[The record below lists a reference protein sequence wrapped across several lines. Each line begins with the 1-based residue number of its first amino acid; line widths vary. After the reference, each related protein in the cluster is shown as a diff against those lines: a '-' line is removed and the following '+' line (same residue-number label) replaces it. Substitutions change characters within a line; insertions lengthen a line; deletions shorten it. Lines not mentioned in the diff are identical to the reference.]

1 MPPDAKPATRF
12 LAAVAATGAFVLVL
26 LLAYVVHVRFF
37 RVDVVF
43 YAAILDGVLAA
54 LVCGALL
61 LAARR
66 ALPFSTL
73 ERALLFVNWLLL
85 GYCFAISVPTV
96 IDRSLSFYILEKLAQ
111 RGGAIR
117 EDRFE
122 EVFTREYMREHHLVE
137 VRLTEQQQSGTITIE
152 NGCVRLTPRGAR
164 LASFSRYFRKHLL
177 PRERL
182 LMGRYTDALTDPF
195 RDSRTD
201 VDYRCPR

>member
-1 MPPDAKPATRF
+1 MPADAKPATRF
-12 LAAVAATGAFVLVL
+12 LAALVATGGFMLAL

-54 LVCGALL
+54 LACGAGLL
-61 LAARR
+61 LARR
-66 ALPFSTL
+66 AFPFTPL
-73 ERALLFVNWLLL
+73 ERALLVANWLLL

-122 EVFTREYMREHHLVE
+122 EIFTREYLREHHLVE

-152 NGCVRLTPRGAR
+152 GGCVRLTPRGAR
-164 LASFSRYFRKHLL
+164 LARFSRFFRTNLL
-177 PRERL
+177 PRRRL

-195 RDSRTD
+195 RDSAAD
-201 VDYRCPR
+201 VDYRCR

>member
-1 MPPDAKPATRF
+1 MPADAKPATRF
-12 LAAVAATGAFVLVL
+12 LSAVAATLGFVLVL
-26 LLAYVVHVRFF
+26 LLAYIVHVRFF

-54 LVCGALL
+54 LLCGAGL

-66 ALPFSTL
+66 ALPFSPL
-73 ERALLFVNWLLL
+73 ERALLVVNWLLL

-122 EVFTREYMREHHLVE
+122 EIFSREYMREHHLVE
-137 VRLTEQQQSGTITIE
+137 VRLTEQRQSGTITIA

-164 LASFSRYFRKHLL
+164 LASFSRFFRKHLL

-195 RDSRTD
+195 RDSRRD
-201 VDYRCPR
+201 VDYRCR

>member
-1 MPPDAKPATRF
+1 MPADAKPATRF
-12 LAAVAATGAFVLVL
+12 LSAVAATLGFVLVL
-26 LLAYVVHVRFF
+26 LLAYIVHVRFF

-54 LVCGALL
+54 LLCGAGL

-66 ALPFSTL
+66 ALPFSPL
-73 ERALLFVNWLLL
+73 ERALLVVNWLLL

-122 EVFTREYMREHHLVE
+122 EIFSREYMREHHLVE
-137 VRLTEQQQSGTITIE
+137 VRLTEQRQSGTITIA

-164 LASFSRYFRKHLL
+164 LASFSRFFRKHLL

-195 RDSRTD
+195 RNSRRD
-201 VDYRCPR
+201 VDYRCR

>member
-1 MPPDAKPATRF
+1 MPADAKPRTRF
-12 LAAVAATGAFVLVL
+12 YAAVAATGVFVLAL
-26 LLAYVVHVRFF
+26 MLAYVVHVRFF

-43 YAAILDGVLAA
+43 YAAIVDGVLAA
-54 LVCGALL
+54 LVCGAGL

-66 ALPFSTL
+66 ALPFSAL
-73 ERALLFVNWLLL
+73 ERGLLVVNWLLL

-122 EVFTREYMREHHLVE
+122 EVFTREYVREHHLVE
-137 VRLTEQQQSGTITIE
+137 VRLTEQQQSGTITIQD
-152 NGCVRLTPRGAR
+152 GCVRLTPRGAQ
-164 LASFSRYFRKHLL
+164 LARFSRFFRKHLL

-195 RDSRTD
+195 RDSPAD

>member
-1 MPPDAKPATRF
+1 MPADAKPATRF
-12 LAAVAATGAFVLVL
+12 PAAVAATGAFVLVL
-26 LLAYVVHVRFF
+26 LLCYVVHVRFF

-54 LVCGALL
+54 LLCGAGLL
-61 LAARR
+61 LARR
-66 ALPFSTL
+66 SLPFSPL
-73 ERALLFVNWLLL
+73 ERALLVANWLLL

-122 EVFTREYMREHHLVE
+122 EVFTREYLREHHLVE

-152 NGCVRLTPRGAR
+152 HGCVRLTPRGAR
-164 LASFSRYFRKHLL
+164 LAGFSRFFRKNLL

-195 RDSRTD
+195 RDSRAD
-201 VDYRCPR
+201 VDYRCP

>member
-1 MPPDAKPATRF
+1 MPADAKPATRF
-12 LAAVAATGAFVLVL
+12 LSAVAATLGFVLVL
-26 LLAYVVHVRFF
+26 LLAYIVHVRFF

-54 LVCGALL
+54 LLCGAGL

-66 ALPFSTL
+66 ALRFSPL
-73 ERALLFVNWLLL
+73 ERALLVVNWLLL

-122 EVFTREYMREHHLVE
+122 EIFSREYMREHHLVE
-137 VRLTEQQQSGTITIE
+137 VRLTEQRQSGTITIA

-164 LASFSRYFRKHLL
+164 LASFSRFFRQHLL

-195 RDSRTD
+195 RDSRRD
-201 VDYRCPR
+201 VDYRCR